1 VEDQMTLELQH
12 AMKATPT
19 ADEAARGRF
28 VSGIRSFILNDLA
41 ADLGHAYQTRAAPKF
56 RAANGHDPKTS
67 GDAHKALRGDP
78 AFNIYSSMRVQAQ
91 KMVWNSVSAGVERD
105 AKRLAE
111 LEAQTA
117 GQPGSVQLKPDFIP
131 PRNASAIDV
140 HLMPGSYTGGE
151 GMAAGAV
158 YDRGLAVFSM
168 GLMGANLDDIGLSMA
183 AYIKRRYPEFA
194 PTAMLDTGCTIGHNS
209 LPWKHAYPQAKLTAI
224 DVAAPGLRYGSTRA
238 KLQGVEADFVQM
250 ASDELDFPDASF
262 DLVFSSMFLHEL
274 PKKVRAKTIVEA
286 YRVLRP
292 GGLML
297 HMELPPN
304 GQMAPF
310 EAFYLD
316 WDSYY
321 NNEPYYKGYRDE
333 DPKALCEGGGFGA
346 DDYFQFVVPSIGIYG
361 DEAVTQAAT
370 SDAAHAV
377 GAETT
382 GRLAEGVMW
391 FGFGAWK
398 R

>member
-1 VEDQMTLELQH
+1 MESGMTLELQH
-12 AMKATPT
+12 AMKAEPT

-41 ADLGHAYQTRAAPKF
+41 SDLNSAYHNRAAPKY
-56 RAANGHDPKTS
+56 RNAHGHEPQSS
-67 GDAHKALRGDP
+67 GEAHKAMRGDP

-91 KMVWNSVSAGVERD
+91 KMVWASVADGVARD
-105 AKRLAE
+105 ADR
-111 LEAQTA
+111 LEALA
-117 GQPGSVQLKPDFIP
+117 VDADVELKPDFVP

-151 GMAAGAV
+151 GMAAGAT

-183 AYIKRRYPEFA
+183 GYIQQRYPDFA
-194 PTAMLDTGCTIGHNS
+194 PQRMLDIGCTIGHNS
-209 LPWKHAYPQAKLTAI
+209 LPWKLAYPDAELIAS
-224 DVAAPGLRYGSTRA
+224 DVAAPGLRYGAARA
-238 KLQGVEADFVQM
+238 KLQGVDASFVQM
-250 ASDELDFPDASF
+250 ASDALDLEDESV

-274 PKKVRAKTIVEA
+274 PKKIRAKTLSEA
-286 YRVLRP
+286 HRVLRP

-304 GQMAPF
+304 GEMAPF

-333 DPKALCEGGGFGA
+333 DPQALCAAGGFA
-346 DDYFQFVVPSIGIYG
+346 AQDYFQFVVPSVGIYG
-361 DEAVTQAAT
+361 AEAVRQAAT
-370 SDAAHAV
+370 ADAAHAV

-382 GRLAEGVMW
+382 GRLADGVMW
-391 FGFGAWK
+391 FGYGAWK